1 MLNIFFQL
9 RHALLRIGNAFV
21 RGHALVGAS
30 IGRRHPA
37 AGKLDLIAGLRGSGW
52 RRRGGFS
59 RHGSLVRGASP
70 QRGGFPTRQTLPVLS
85 KRQRLLLKNTPRL
98 AIADGRQA
106 GHIRNPQRCAR
117 LDQVHVLIDERLRI
131 GAL

>member
-9 RHALLRIGNAFV
+9 RHAFLCIGNAFV

-30 IGRRHPA
+30 VGRGRPTT
-37 AGKLDLIAGLRGSGW
+37 GKLDLIAGLRGSGR
-52 RRRGGFS
+52 RRRGGFP
-59 RHGSLVRGASP
+59 RHGSPVSGAGP

-85 KRQRLLLKNTPRL
+85 KRQRLLLENTPRL

-106 GHIRNPQRCAR
+106 GHIRNPQRCTR